1 MPYIKT
7 RVSVSLTENQS
18 ETLKSELGKIIE
30 IIPGKTE
37 SWLMVDL
44 EDNCRLYFKG
54 NQEAATA
61 YVKVEV
67 FGQVERE
74 YCEKM
79 TEAICN
85 LLSQE
90 LQISPDRT
98 YITYEGIKDWGWN
111 GINF

>member
-7 RVSVSLTENQS
+7 RVSVSLTEKQS

-85 LLSQE
+85 LLFQE